1 MKIRTTSLECV
12 IEDLVD
18 GTEYIVTVVPSYDLE
33 WEDVQEGSFPLKF
46 VLRSYVYKTDN
57 RKNLFMENVSY
68 SIDRGRVSKPDHSHL
83 PSGSN
88 FRR

>member
-33 WEDVQEGSFPLKF
+33 WVDVQDCKFSFEAFLKEAT
-46 VLRSYVYKTDN
+46 S
-57 RKNLFMENVSY
+57 M
-68 SIDRGRVSKPDHSHL
+68 
-83 PSGSN
+83 
-88 FRR
+88 